1 MLSEK
6 ISERARFKRSTSQS
20 YSLSHNKSTNSNE
33 TQKPISRSCD
43 HSRCAQAHSI
53 RSLNNF
59 GTVKTRITVTT
70 NHKNGLVDQITSL
83 IFFIFFSLQRKLYAA
98 HINHLES
105 ISTCTNKLQYSNQ
118 SCSIAKP

>member
-83 IFFIFFSLQRKLYAA
+83 TFFIFFSLQ
-98 HINHLES
+98 ES
-105 ISTCTNKLQYSNQ
+105 FTPLIIIILNQYLLVQASYSNQ